1 MKIRL
6 VIMTVL
12 LTVVSA
18 GFGWWY
24 LYTESVDLGDMRASI
39 IIEPGSSFGTVSSQ
53 LMARGIV
60 KSELIFK
67 IAARISGLDKKLT
80 PGRYDFDGENS
91 CRSVLEKLRSADLV
105 KVRVTLPEGSTIWQ
119 VASILARRMNVD
131 SAAVV
136 ALNTDSGFLQTYGLP
151 YLEGYLFP
159 ETYFFPW
166 GEGNDVTGIVGT
178 IVDRCRASLDSLW
191 PEQPPLGISQEEII
205 ILASIVEA
213 EARIP
218 TERPIIA
225 SVYSNRVKIGMKLEA
240 DPTVIYGLGGL
251 DRPLWR
257 KDLRRDTPYNTYL
270 HKGFPPT
277 PINSPGLA
285 AVQAVLRP
293 AETEYLFFVADDS
306 GGHQFSRTF
315 AEHNRARQR
324 IAAARSK

>member
-1 MKIRL
+1 M
-6 VIMTVL
+6 V
-12 LTVVSA
+12 TVVSA
-18 GFGWWY
+18 GFYTWY
-24 LYTESVDLGDMRASI
+24 LYTESVDLNDSPASI
-39 IIEPGSSFGTVSSQ
+39 IIEKGSGFGAVSSR
-53 LMARGIV
+53 LKAKGII

-67 IAARISGLDKKLT
+67 IAARISSLDRKLT
-80 PGRYDFDGENS
+80 PGRYDFNGENS
-91 CRSVLEKLRSADLV
+91 CRSVLQKLRSADFV

-119 VASILARRMNVD
+119 VAAILTRRMNVD

-136 ALNTDSGFLQTYGLP
+136 ALNTDTAFLKSYNLP
-151 YLEGYLFP
+151 YLEGHLFP

-166 GEGNDVTGIVGT
+166 REGNNAAPIVGVM
-178 IVDRCRASLDSLW
+178 IDRHRASLDSLW
-191 PEQPPLGISQEEII
+191 PEQSPLGISREEII

-213 EARIP
+213 EARIAS
-218 TERPIIA
+218 ERPIIA
-225 SVYSNRVKIGMKLEA
+225 SVYSNRVRIGMRLEA

-257 KDLRRDTPYNTYL
+257 KDLRKDTPYNTYL

-285 AVQAVLRP
+285 SVQAVLRP

-306 GGHQFSRTF
+306 GGHQFSRTL
-315 AEHNRARQR
+315 AEHNRARRR